1 MTSIKNSVFA
11 LCVFGCVLLFAACS
25 TKKAQQTS
33 GSFKKK
39 SVAALLAEAEKNH
52 IQYTTFSAKAKVTV
66 VEGNDT
72 RSADAR
78 IRMVRD
84 STIWFSVSLFGIEGA
99 RALLTPDSIKI
110 LNRLDGTYISEGYN
124 YFQKKYNVPL
134 TFYSLQEMLV
144 GNLPDRD
151 AIGFSAAVDSTGYTL
166 SKALDGSVLQYLL
179 SGDLFLTQKISIE
192 ELREQ
197 RFFRLAFANYEPL
210 EDALNVRMATARAI
224 STRTE
229 QGEFHL
235 GMEMNKIQ
243 LNKPVKTEFE
253 VPADYKKTKM

>member
-1 MTSIKNSVFA
+1 MPQKSVFA
-11 LCVFGCVLLFAACS
+11 LCLLCCTLLFGACS

-33 GSFKKK
+33 GNFKKK
-39 SVAALLAEAEKNH
+39 TVAALLAKAEENR
-52 IQYTTFSAKAKVTV
+52 IQYTTFSAKAKVTIV
-66 VEGNDT
+66 DGNDT

-99 RALLTPDSIKI
+99 RALLTPDSIKV

-151 AIGFSAAVDSTGYTL
+151 AIGFSAATDSTGYTL
-166 SKALDGSVLQYLL
+166 SKALDGSVLRYLL
-179 SGDLFLTQKISIE
+179 SGDSFLTQKISIE

-210 EDALNVRMATARAI
+210 EDALNVRVATARAI

-243 LNKPVKTEFE
+243 LNKPLKTEFE
-253 VPADYKKTKM
+253 IPEGYKQTKF